1 MANDTIEQRQT
12 RLRIAYGEL
21 MKRGLALT
29 KRDIATALGT
39 APSYISSAFKGNPS
53 VLTDNFLNRLN
64 QAFGNIFDPA
74 WLVNGEGEFAVEG
87 VPSQQADPGYIVP
100 LVPVDALAGSLPIAE
115 QTAALDQCQRITVPI
130 KGIDLAI
137 NISGDSMAPDYPSGC
152 IALMQRVDGSAF
164 IEWGKVYV
172 LDTVNGPVIKQ
183 VYPSEVSPD
192 HVHCVSFNPSYPPFD
207 VAKAD
212 IRQMFIVRMT
222 MTPR

>member
-1 MANDTIEQRQT
+1 MAENTIEQRQT

-29 KRDIATALGT
+29 KRDIARAMGV

-53 VLTDNFLNRLN
+53 VLTDNFMNRFN
-64 QAFGNIFDPA
+64 STYGDIFDA
-74 WLVNGEGEFAVEG
+74 DWLVRGEGDFAAEG
-87 VPSQQADPGYIVP
+87 VREGVVDASLSVP
-100 LVPVDALAGSLPIAE
+100 LVPVEALAGSLPIAE
-115 QTAALDQCQRITVPI
+115 QAAALVDCQRITVPI

-137 NISGDSMAPDYPSGC
+137 NISGDSMSPVYPSGS
-152 IALMQRVDGSAF
+152 IVLMQRVDGAAF

-183 VYPSEVSPD
+183 VYPSEVGPE
-192 HVHCVSFNPSYPPFD
+192 HVHCVSLNPAYPPFD
-207 VAKAD
+207 VAKSD